1 MNEDDFMIVL
11 SHAGSK
17 RFVTRAGDVVEVR
30 LRSTSD
36 PKDCVAS
43 VAYPFTATIEGVVR
57 YFQPNGRQYA
67 GTQSSE
73 DIVREA
79 KPGEPLGFN
88 IYAMVQRR
96 VPDTAPGAT
105 LIPPHILGP
114 NPNATPMLP
123 QVSEAVETFGP
134 LTTEQLVAVRHNT
147 HGDWHQQSGFAQELK
162 ALIRENGGA
171 DLPAFQAEALEMI
184 AVKISRILAGNNMEP
199 YHWDDIAGYARLGR
213 EGHEG
218 IGGKG

>member
-1 MNEDDFMIVL
+1 MSEDDFRIAL

-88 IYAMVQRR
+88 IYAMTKAQEV
-96 VPDTAPGAT
+96 
-105 LIPPHILGP
+105 
-114 NPNATPMLP
+114 
-123 QVSEAVETFGP
+123 VETVGP
-134 LTTEQLVAVRHNT
+134 LTTEQLVTVRHRT
-147 HGDWHQQSGFAQELK
+147 HGDWHEQSGFAQELK

-199 YHWDDIAGYARLGR
+199 DHWDDIAGYARLGR
-213 EGHEG
+213 SGHEG
-218 IGGKG
+218 VGGKG